1 MWKSPEGSRNHERK
15 HNMAVSKN
23 VAALQNR
30 FDKEAFYNPE
40 EALQLVKSLAYA
52 KFDESIDVAFGLGID
67 ARQAEQI
74 VRGTVSLPHGSGK
87 DVRVAVFANDQ
98 ARDAEAAGADLVGGE
113 DLADKIT
120 SGEVPLDWDVTI
132 ASPDMM
138 PVVGKLGQLLGP
150 RGLMPNPKSGT
161 VTTDVAKTVAEFKSG
176 RVEYR
181 NDRYGNV
188 HIPVGRVS
196 FDVENLLDNFVA
208 VADEIARSRPA
219 ASKGVF
225 IRRIALSSTMGPG
238 IKVDTSTVT
247 DLLKSRR

>member
-1 MWKSPEGSRNHERK
+1 
-15 HNMAVSKN
+15 MAVTKN
-23 VAALQNR
+23 VAALQGR
-30 FDKEAFYNPE
+30 YDKESYYNPE

-52 KFDESIDVAFGLGID
+52 KFDESIDVVFGLGID
-67 ARQAEQI
+67 ARQADQI

-87 DVRVAVFANDQ
+87 EIRVAVFANDQ

-120 SGEVPLDWDVTI
+120 SGAIPLDWDVTI

-150 RGLMPNPKSGT
+150 RGLMPNPKTGT
-161 VTTDVAKTVAEFKSG
+161 VTTDVAKTVAEFKAG
-176 RVEYR
+176 RTEYR

-188 HIPVGRVS
+188 HIPIGRVS
-196 FDVENLLDNFVA
+196 FEVETLVDNFVA
-208 VADEIARSRPA
+208 VADEISRSKPA
-219 ASKGVF
+219 SSKGVF

-238 IKVDTSTVT
+238 VRISPD
-247 DLLKSRR
+247 SRVED

>member
-1 MWKSPEGSRNHERK
+1 
-15 HNMAVSKN
+15 MAVSKN

-98 ARDAEAAGADLVGGE
+98 AREAEAAGADLVGGE

-196 FDVENLLDNFVA
+196 FEVETLVDNFVA

-219 ASKGVF
+219 SSKGIF
-225 IRRIALSSTMGPG
+225 IRRVALSSTMGPG
-238 IKVDTSTVT
+238 IKVDTSAVT
-247 DLLKSRR
+247 DLLKGRR